1 VTVDHLLVSLPVAAP
16 LLAAGLSLL
25 LSPFP
30 AAQRVLGIT
39 LVTGVLVDGVL
50 LLQRADAHGPVVAQA
65 GGYRVPLG
73 ISLVADRF
81 SALMLVTSTAILLAV
96 LVYAVAQGTS
106 ESSAGA
112 VPSVFHP
119 SYLALTGGMALA
131 FLTGDLFNLF
141 VGLEVMLMASYTLI
155 TLGATR
161 ERVRGGTTYIVTSL
175 LSSILLLTSIALV
188 YGATGTLN
196 IAQLSE
202 RTSGLPD
209 ELESWLSVVLLVA
222 LSIKAAIVPMHW
234 WLPESYPPA
243 PAPITAV
250 FAALLTKVAVYA
262 VIRTQSLLFPREDP
276 WLLLLGLAALTFVVG
291 SIGALAQKNLHGVLS
306 FLLVAHIGFMLL
318 GLAVSSA
325 AGIAGSVVYL
335 VHHIVVQAALFLG
348 VGLVERHRGTAS
360 LPHLGGL
367 TSTAPLLSLLFLVPA
382 LSLGGMPPLAGF
394 VSKLAVLRAAVGAD
408 HDATL
413 AVAGVALLASL
424 ATLAMVAR
432 VWSQAFWGEPGRAV
446 PDPDPADRLELG
458 TTAGSPL
465 MTAATAG
472 VVVLGL
478 AVAAGAGPLAD
489 VAGKVGE
496 DLRVGNA
503 YREAVLGGGSR

>member
-1 VTVDHLLVSLPVAAP
+1 MTVDQLLVSLPVAAP

-25 LSPFP
+25 LSPSP
-30 AAQRVLGIT
+30 GAQRVLAIT
-39 LVTGVLVDGVL
+39 VLTGVLVDGVL
-50 LLQRADAHGPVVAQA
+50 LLQRADAHGPVVAQV

-73 ISLVADRF
+73 ITLVGDRF

-96 LVYAVAQGTS
+96 LVYAVAQGSS
-106 ESSAGA
+106 ESSVGN

-119 SYLALTGGMALA
+119 SYLALTAGTALA

-141 VGLEVMLMASYTLI
+141 VGLEVMLMASYALI

-161 ERVRGGTTYIVTSL
+161 ERVRAGSTYIVTSL
-175 LSSILLLTSIALV
+175 LSSILLLTAIALV
-188 YGATGTLN
+188 YGVTGTLN
-196 IAQLSE
+196 LAQLSE
-202 RTSGLPD
+202 RTAELPED
-209 ELESWLSVVLLVA
+209 VRSWLSVALLVA

-262 VIRTQSLLFPREDP
+262 VIRTQSLLFPRDEP
-276 WLLLLGLAALTFVVG
+276 WLLLLALAALTFLVG

-318 GLAVSSA
+318 GLGISSA

-360 LPHLGGL
+360 LRRLGGL
-367 TSTAPLLSLLFLVPA
+367 TSTAPLLSVLFLLPA

-394 VSKLAVLRAAVGAD
+394 VAKLAVLRAAVGAD
-408 HDATL
+408 HGLTL
-413 AVAGVALLASL
+413 GVAGVALLASL
-424 ATLAMVAR
+424 ATLALVAR
-432 VWSQAFWGEPGRAV
+432 VWAEASGASPARSCPILIPGTPSSWGRP
-446 PDPDPADRLELG
+446 PAAR
-458 TTAGSPL
+458 
-465 MTAATAG
+465 
-472 VVVLGL
+472 
-478 AVAAGAGPLAD
+478 
-489 VAGKVGE
+489 
-496 DLRVGNA
+496 
-503 YREAVLGGGSR
+503 